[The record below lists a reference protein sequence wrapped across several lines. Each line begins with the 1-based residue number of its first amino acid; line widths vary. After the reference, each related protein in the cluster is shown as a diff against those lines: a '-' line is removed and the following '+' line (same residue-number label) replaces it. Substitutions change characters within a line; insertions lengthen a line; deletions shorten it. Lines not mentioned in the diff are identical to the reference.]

1 MALKR
6 TRTNNKVCMSFE
18 YEWEEFCGSNHLNIG
33 ETCFFSMIRE
43 ATYSDDED
51 KEWEEE

>member
-1 MALKR
+1 
-6 TRTNNKVCMSFE
+6 MSFE
-18 YEWEEFCGSNHLNIG
+18 YEWDEFCGSNHLNIG
-33 ETCFFSMIRE
+33 DTCFFNVIRE